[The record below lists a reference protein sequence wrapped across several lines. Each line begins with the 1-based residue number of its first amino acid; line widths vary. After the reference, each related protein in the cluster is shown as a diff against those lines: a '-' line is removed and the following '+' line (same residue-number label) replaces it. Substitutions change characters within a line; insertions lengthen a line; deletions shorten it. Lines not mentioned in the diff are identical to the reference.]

1 MLGSKNKGNSL
12 NEREVVSKIA
22 KSLKDLIA
30 IIEQENTLLKA
41 GQISNINAVVEKK
54 VDTIAK
60 FNEAQNNVEDYAKA
74 GGQFDQ
80 NSSALKK
87 LKDLFSKL
95 EIVKKD
101 NEILIRSNLEVSDQM
116 IEMYKENK
124 AQETMRQYGY
134 NKDGNVSADKVKN
147 AMPSVGYSNKV

>member
-1 MLGSKNKGNSL
+1 MLGSKNRSKSL
-12 NEREVVSKIA
+12 GEREVVSKIT
-22 KSLKDLIA
+22 KSLKGLIA

-41 GQISNINAVVEKK
+41 GQISNINIVIEKK
-54 VDTIAK
+54 VSAIAK
-60 FNEAQNNVEDYAKA
+60 FNGAQNDVEDYAKT

-95 EIVKKD
+95 ELVKKD

-124 AQETMRQYGY
+124 TQETMRRYGY
-134 NKDGNVSADKVKN
+134 NKDGNISPDKVKN
-147 AMPSVGYSNKV
+147 SMPSVGYSNKV

>member
-1 MLGSKNKGNSL
+1 MLGNSNKGNSL
-12 NEREVVSKIA
+12 SQREIVSNLT

-30 IIEQENTLLKA
+30 IIEQENALLKA
-41 GQISNINAVVEKK
+41 GKISNINVVVEKK
-54 VDTIAK
+54 VDSIAK
-60 FNEAQNNVEDYAKA
+60 FNEAQNDVEDYAKA

-80 NSSALKK
+80 QSSALKK

-95 EIVKKD
+95 NLAKKD

-124 AQETMRQYGY
+124 AQETMRQFGY
-134 NKDGNVSADKVKN
+134 NKDGNVSTDKVKN

>member
-1 MLGSKNKGNSL
+1 MLGSKNRNQSL
-12 NEREVVSKIA
+12 SEKEVVSKIT
-22 KSLKDLIA
+22 KSLKELIA
-30 IIEQENTLLKA
+30 IIKQENILLKA
-41 GQISNINAVVEKK
+41 GQISNINVVVEKK
-54 VDTIAK
+54 VNAIAK
-60 FNEAQNNVEDYAKA
+60 FNEAQNDVEDYAKT

-87 LKDLFSKL
+87 LKDLFSNL
-95 EIVKKD
+95 AVVKKE

-116 IEMYKENK
+116 IEMYKANK

-134 NKDGNVSADKVKN
+134 NKDGNISVDKIKN

>member
-1 MLGSKNKGNSL
+1 MLGNSNKGNSL
-12 NEREVVSKIA
+12 SQREIVSNLT

-30 IIEQENTLLKA
+30 IIEQENALLKA
-41 GQISNINAVVEKK
+41 GKISNINVVVEKK
-54 VDTIAK
+54 VDAIAK
-60 FNEAQNNVEDYAKA
+60 FNEAQNDVEDYAKA

-80 NSSALKK
+80 QSSALKK

-95 EIVKKD
+95 DLAKKD

-124 AQETMRQYGY
+124 AQETMRQFGY
-134 NKDGNVSADKVKN
+134 NKDGNVSTDKVKN

>member
-1 MLGSKNKGNSL
+1 MLGNSNKGNSL
-12 NEREVVSKIA
+12 SQREIVSKLT

-41 GQISNINAVVEKK
+41 GKISNINVVVEKK
-54 VDTIAK
+54 VDAIAK
-60 FNEAQNNVEDYAKA
+60 FNEAQNDIEDYAKA

-80 NSSALKK
+80 QSSALKK

-95 EIVKKD
+95 DLAKKD

-124 AQETMRQYGY
+124 AQETMRQFGY
-134 NKDGNVSADKVKN
+134 NKDGNVSTDKVKN

>member
-1 MLGSKNKGNSL
+1 MLGNKNKGNSL
-12 NEREVVSKIA
+12 SQREVVSKIT

-30 IIEQENTLLKA
+30 IIEQENTSLKV

-54 VDTIAK
+54 VGAIAK
-60 FNEAQNNVEDYAKA
+60 FNEAQNDVENYAKA

-80 NSSALKK
+80 QSSALKK

-95 EIVKKD
+95 DLAKKD

-116 IEMYKENK
+116 IEVYKENK
-124 AQETMRQYGY
+124 AQETMRQFGY

>member
-1 MLGSKNKGNSL
+1 MLGNSNKGNSL
-12 NEREVVSKIA
+12 SQREIVSNIT

-30 IIEQENTLLKA
+30 IIEQENALLKA
-41 GQISNINAVVEKK
+41 GKISNINAVVEKK
-54 VDTIAK
+54 VDSIAK
-60 FNEAQNNVEDYAKA
+60 FNEAQNDVEDYAKS

-80 NSSALKK
+80 QSSALKK

-95 EIVKKD
+95 DLAKKD

-124 AQETMRQYGY
+124 AQETMRQFGY
-134 NKDGNVSADKVKN
+134 NKDGNVSTDKVKN